1 MSQTPATI
9 AIRRLKTRPQF
20 LAVADARRKAA
31 VHGLVL
37 QGRPRGDGT
46 GDIGIGFTATRKVGG
61 SVVRNRARR
70 RLREAARAVLAKNGL
85 AGWDY
90 VAIARGETGARPFVD
105 LIGDFER
112 ALAKLGKLADGRA
125 A

>member
-1 MSQTPATI
+1 MSQTPAT
-9 AIRRLKTRPQF
+9 ATIRRLKTRPEF

-37 QGRPRGDGT
+37 QGRPRGDGQSA
-46 GDIGIGFTATRKVGG
+46 IGIGFTATRKVGG

-70 RLREAARAVLAKNGL
+70 RLREAARAVLATRGL

-90 VAIARGETGARPFVD
+90 VAIARDATGERPFPD
-105 LIGDFER
+105 LIADFER
-112 ALAKLGKLADGRA
+112 ALALLAKEGA
-125 A
+125 